1 MRKARNRT
9 SYRPKAWRE
18 RGGEVGRKYDNVV
31 KSESIMLPS
40 FPDNLEGIS
49 KRNCK
54 KRTREEKTGKK
65 QKKQQKKKVLGTH
78 TDKPLS
84 NHRVQTGGMGFKQ
97 ERQESKSVCQ
107 RKTGKAAERTQK
119 KG

>member
-65 QKKQQKKKVLGTH
+65 QKKQQKKKSIRH
-78 TDKPLS
+78 A
-84 NHRVQTGGMGFKQ
+84 HRQTSFESPGPNGRNGF
-97 ERQESKSVCQ
+97 
-107 RKTGKAAERTQK
+107 
-119 KG
+119 